1 MRIDYQLML
10 LALSFGAIAALAML
24 YFGLKAQIKKLAE
37 SLNTTH
43 KSLTDEIKNSVQ
55 TKFIDVS
62 PSTQSLVELGIEIW
76 RLEKKLEKASQEL
89 SDDQKTSLQNS
100 LMKLRRHLEKNDIEV
115 RDYTDQKY
123 NDGMNLE
130 ILSSE
135 KHPNLSHSVVGITD
149 TPAIMHKGQI
159 IKRAKV
165 VIYEK

>member
-1 MRIDYQLML
+1 MKVDYKLVL
-10 LALSFGAIAALAML
+10 LALSFGAITALVIL
-24 YFGLKAQIKKLAE
+24 YFGLKDRINKLAA
-37 SLNTTH
+37 SLDKAQ
-43 KSLTDEIKNSVQ
+43 KSLVEEIRNSVQ
-55 TKFIDVS
+55 TKHIEVS
-62 PSTQSLVELGIEIW
+62 PSAQSLVELGIEIW
-76 RLEKKLEKASQEL
+76 RIEKKLEKASQDF

-100 LMKLRRHLEKNDIEV
+100 LMKLRRHLERNDIEV

-123 NDGMNLE
+123 NEGMNLE

-135 KHPNLSHSVVGITD
+135 KHPNLTHSIVGITD